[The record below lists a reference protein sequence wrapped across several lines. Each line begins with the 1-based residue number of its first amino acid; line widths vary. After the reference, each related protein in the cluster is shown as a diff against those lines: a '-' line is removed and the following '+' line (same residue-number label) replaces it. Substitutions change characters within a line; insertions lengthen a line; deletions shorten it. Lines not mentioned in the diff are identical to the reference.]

1 MKTDRDV
8 EKLVAEMDLKRGP
21 KKAVVQYGKGMLEG
35 MRMAYLAVA
44 KRMLA
49 AGQTE
54 AEVRR
59 LLAPLVDKKEL
70 DALLEEAA
78 GA

>member
-8 EKLVAEMDLKRGP
+8 EKLVAEMDMKKGP
-21 KKAVVQYGKGMLEG
+21 KKAVVQYGKGMLAG
-35 MRMAYLAVA
+35 MRMAYLAVT

-49 AGQTE
+49 EGHTE

-59 LLAPLVDKKEL
+59 LLAPLVEKKEL
-70 DALLEEAA
+70 DALLEEAV